1 MNPNP
6 TSSGWLAESTTDD
19 DLLLDGQLSELE
31 VEDLLGCD
39 VDFDEQDDWRAI
51 DL

>member
-1 MNPNP
+1 MEPNNAFNV
-6 TSSGWLAESTTDD
+6 WLADGMADEDF
-19 DLLLDGQLSELE
+19 LLDEQLSELE

>member
-1 MNPNP
+1 MEPKRAAA
-6 TSSGWLAESTTDD
+6 GWTADEDF
-19 DLLLDGQLSELE
+19 LLDDQLSELE

-39 VDFDEQDDWRAI
+39 VDFEEHDDWRAI

>member
-1 MNPNP
+1 MEPK
-6 TSSGWLAESTTDD
+6 SAAGGWLADATGDEDF
-19 DLLLDGQLSELE
+19 LLDEQLSELE

-39 VDFDEQDDWRAI
+39 VDFDEHEDWRAI

>member
-1 MNPNP
+1 MEPNKA
-6 TSSGWLAESTTDD
+6 SSFWIAESPTDND
-19 DLLLDGQLSELE
+19 FLLDEQLSEFE

-39 VDFDEQDDWRAI
+39 VDFDEHDDWRAM